1 VPVTPEPEIIAA
13 RLRDPGTHFLL
24 LLECCPWAA
33 RRDLLAGELDPFRA
47 RRAVVV
53 QVKPRIGAE
62 DLDPRADEKP
72 DEEHID
78 PVSRAYPDWE
88 VTHAGNLSHSA

>member
-1 VPVTPEPEIIAA
+1 VPGV
-13 RLRDPGTHFLL
+13 
-24 LLECCPWAA
+24 
-33 RRDLLAGELDPFRA
+33 
-47 RRAVVV
+47 AVVV
-53 QVKPRIGAE
+53 QIEPRIGAE